1 MAELDVEKKK
11 NPIWPWIIIGLII
24 LGLIIYFLVL
34 QDTNGDSDTDDP
46 AETEQVS
53 REPLQN
59 TTVAAFVS
67 FIQEDTAQ
75 MGIDHEFT
83 NEALLRLTNATKAMA
98 DEVNVDV
105 ERDLTVVRDN
115 AKEITQEPFETTHAN
130 KIRNSTDKLSDAL
143 RTIQQAEFPDLGN
156 KANNLRNASE
166 SIDPEVLTLEQRE
179 KVKAYFDQAA
189 DLLGSMNNNPR
200 QQRE

>member
-166 SIDPEVLTLEQRE
+166 SIDPEVLTLKQRE